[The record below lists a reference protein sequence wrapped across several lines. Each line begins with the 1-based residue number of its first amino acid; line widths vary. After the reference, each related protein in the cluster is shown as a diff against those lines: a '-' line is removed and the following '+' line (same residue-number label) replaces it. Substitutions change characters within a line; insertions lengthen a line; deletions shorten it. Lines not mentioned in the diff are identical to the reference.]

1 MGITKN
7 DKIFILICFLV
18 YFIWAISFPFDSAPD
33 ENARYLVP
41 LYIYDHHSLPNS
53 GTLETMIPLWG
64 FSYAAYPYLMSIF
77 SSVFMF
83 IVGIFNDSSTA
94 LYIAA
99 RMSSVIVATI
109 NAFYAIKLSKIIFKS
124 KQTQIVST
132 IIISLLPQIVYLSSY
147 HNNDILGLCMTT
159 AIIYYW
165 FEGIQTRWSIKTCI
179 PFGICLGICLLSYYN
194 AYGVLLASLFVYF
207 GSFIIKNKEWQFSFK
222 DIVIRTGILGIIIIV
237 IAGWWFIFAYLNNNG
252 DFLGLE
258 ITKQYGN
265 MYAVDFLKPMNKNF
279 PLKDGISL
287 FEMLI
292 DNEWIKSTYYSLIGI
307 FSHMSILLPEYI
319 YIIILVVF
327 CLSVIGCIMNIK
339 KNKDNVFSKMNI
351 IYIFSCAIVV
361 VVPIVLSI
369 YRSYTFDF
377 QAQGRYIITI
387 IPVVALI
394 FGIGLGTM
402 DRYIRKFKFIK
413 NLNLEFL
420 FSVFLVVIMIYSY
433 FLICQSIF

>member
-1 MGITKN
+1 MRITKN

-41 LYIYDHHSLPNS
+41 LYIYNHHSLPTS
-53 GTLETMIPLWG
+53 GTMETMIPLWG

-77 SSVFMF
+77 SSVIMF
-83 IVGIFNDSSTA
+83 IVGIFNDSSTM

-99 RMSSVIVATI
+99 RMASVIVATI
-109 NAFYAIKLSKIIFKS
+109 NAYYAIKLSKIVFKS
-124 KQTQIVST
+124 KQTQIVCT

-165 FEGIQTRWSIKTCI
+165 FEGIQTKWSIKTCI
-179 PFGICLGICLLSYYN
+179 PFGICLGVCLLSYYN

-207 GSFIIKNKEWQFSFK
+207 GSFIIKNKDWQLSFK
-222 DIVIRTGILGIIIIV
+222 DIIIRTAILGIIILL
-237 IAGWWFIFAYLNNNG
+237 IAGWWFIFAYINNNG

-265 MYAVDFLKPMNKNF
+265 MYAVDFLKPMNKSF
-279 PLKDGISL
+279 PLKDGIPLVTML
-287 FEMLI
+287 F
-292 DNEWIKSTYYSLIGI
+292 DNEWIKLTYYSLIGL
-307 FSHMSILLPEYI
+307 FSHMSIFLPEYI
-319 YIIILVVF
+319 YIIIVVVF
-327 CLSVIGCIMNIK
+327 CLVIIGCLISIIK
-339 KNKDNVFSKMNI
+339 NNVFSKMNL

-394 FGIGLGTM
+394 FGIGLGTI
-402 DRYIRKFKFIK
+402 DKYLRKFKFFK
-413 NLNLEFL
+413 YLNLEFL
-420 FSVFLVVIMIYSY
+420 FSVFLIVIMVYSY
-433 FLICQSIF
+433 FSIYQSMF

>member
-1 MGITKN
+1 MRITKN
-7 DKIFILICFLV
+7 DKIFILICFFV

-33 ENARYLVP
+33 EYGRYLIP
-41 LYIYDHHSLPNS
+41 SYIYNHHSLPNS

-77 SSVFMF
+77 SSIIMF
-83 IVGIFNDSSTA
+83 IVGIFNDSSTM

-109 NAFYAIKLSKIIFKS
+109 NAYYAIKLGKIVFKS
-124 KQTQIVST
+124 KQAQLVCTT
-132 IIISLLPQIVYLSSY
+132 IIALLPQIVYLSSY

-165 FEGIQTRWSIKTCI
+165 FEGVNTQWSFRTCI

-207 GSFIIKNKEWQFSFK
+207 GSFIVKRNEWQLSLK
-222 DIVIRTGILGIIIIV
+222 EITIRTLILGILIV
-237 IAGWWFIFAYLNNNG
+237 LIAGWWFVFAYIYNNG
-252 DFLGLE
+252 DFLGLN

-265 MYAVDFLKPMNKNF
+265 IYAVDYLKPVNKSF
-279 PLKDGISL
+279 PLKEGMSL
-287 FEMLI
+287 FEMLF
-292 DNEWIKSTYYSLIGI
+292 DNEWIKSTYYSLIGV
-307 FSHMSILLPEYI
+307 FSHMSILLDEYI
-319 YIIILVVF
+319 YIIILAVF
-327 CLSVIGCIMNIK
+327 CLSIIGCLIGVNKNI
-339 KNKDNVFSKMNI
+339 FSKMNI
-351 IYIFSCAIVV
+351 IYIFSCIIVV
-361 VVPIVLSI
+361 FVPVILSI

-394 FGIGLGTM
+394 FGIGLGRI
-402 DRYIRKFKFIK
+402 DKYLKKIKVFKYF
-413 NLNLEFL
+413 NLEVL
-420 FSVFLVVIMIYSY
+420 FSIFMIVIMVYSY
-433 FLICQSIF
+433 ILVYIKIY